1 MQYLNKETLL
11 KSIEYKSTLVAEDL
25 ITADS
30 YNEDEIMKNYN
41 SLDPEGKELLFRVA
55 VHISIVGAGNRT
67 FGSVRYSDKVYEI
80 KDIFNKYKILYNK
93 NQNEKYLKDSLSAR
107 RLVRLLR
114 FHIQKFIID
123 TNRPSYLW
131 SKYSANDV
139 AMIPYCFPGAEHLVE
154 TEEQAKYLMNTYMN
168 LDIALGTK
176 FQKRLERV
184 FIARKIIKP
193 LQFIK

>member
-1 MQYLNKETLL
+1 MQYLNKEILL
-11 KSIEYKSTLVAEDL
+11 KSIEHKSVLVAEDL

-55 VHISIVGAGNRT
+55 VHIAIVGAGNRT
-67 FGSVRYSDKVYEI
+67 FGSVRYGDKVYEI
-80 KDIFNKYKILYNK
+80 KDIFNRYKISYNK

-131 SKYSANDV
+131 SKYSANDTT
-139 AMIPYCFPGAEHLVE
+139 MIPYCFPGAEHLVE

-193 LQFIK
+193 LQFFK